1 MSLGDI
7 SCLIS
12 DIALLESAHGQVKIK
27 ASLGFFFFTVMIMK
41 YKDFQFIKI
50 DHQKIEIEKLLI
62 AIKFLPAIKYSVA
75 GCLLIV
81 LIKVITVKS
90 ISSN

>member
-1 MSLGDI
+1 
-7 SCLIS
+7 
-12 DIALLESAHGQVKIK
+12 
-27 ASLGFFFFTVMIMK
+27 MIMK

-62 AIKFLPAIKYSVA
+62 EIKFLPAIKYSVA

-81 LIKVITVKS
+81 LIKVTTVKS

>member
-1 MSLGDI
+1 MSLDDI

-12 DIALLESAHGQVKIK
+12 DIALLESAYGKVKIK
-27 ASLGFFFFTVMIMK
+27 TSLGFFFTVMIMK

-62 AIKFLPAIKYSVA
+62 AIKFLPAIKYSTD
-75 GCLLIV
+75 L
-81 LIKVITVKS
+81 
-90 ISSN
+90 SNYS

>member
-1 MSLGDI
+1 M
-7 SCLIS
+7 
-12 DIALLESAHGQVKIK
+12 KIK

-41 YKDFQFIKI
+41 YKELQFIKI

-62 AIKFLPAIKYSVA
+62 AIQFLPAIKYSIA
-75 GCLLIV
+75 GCLLIL
-81 LIKVITVKS
+81 LIKVTIVKS